1 MADEPREITILLRRW
16 TAGDQGALNQLFE
29 LLEPELKQLARRLLV
44 REGRNHTLQRTELV
58 NELFLK
64 LANSQK
70 IDFVD
75 RNHFIAVCT
84 MKVKWTLIERV
95 RAKAVDI
102 VAMDG
107 LPEGLF
113 GYSSRVELMLVL
125 SELLDKLARAD
136 PTKYSVVVLRSYLG
150 CTTKEVGELLGI
162 SENIVEHEF
171 HRGRKW
177 LFKNLGEDPPCQAVG
192 TAPSR

>member
-1 MADEPREITILLRRW
+1 MADNQGEITLLLHRW
-16 TAGDQGALNQLFE
+16 TAGDQDALNHIFE

-44 REGRNHTLQRTELV
+44 REYRNHTLQRTELV

-64 LANSQK
+64 LAKSEK
-70 IDFVD
+70 IEFAD

-95 RAKAVDI
+95 REKRI
-102 VAMDG
+102 ELIAMEG
-107 LPEGLF
+107 LPEGSF
-113 GYSSRVELMLVL
+113 GYSSKLELMLVV
-125 SELLDKLARAD
+125 SELLDKLSRLD
-136 PTKYSVVVLRSYLG
+136 PTRYSVVVLRSYLG

-162 SENIVEHEF
+162 SENVVEHEF

-177 LFKNLGEDPPCQAVG
+177 LFKKLGEDPPCQALG
-192 TAPSR
+192 TSPSR

>member
-1 MADEPREITILLRRW
+1 MAEDPREITILLRRW
-16 TAGDQGALNQLFE
+16 TAGDQDALNELFQ
-29 LLEPELKQLARRLLV
+29 LLEPEFRQLAGRLLV

-64 LANSQK
+64 LAKSQK
-70 IDFVD
+70 IEFAD

-95 RAKAVDI
+95 RGKRLDI

-113 GYSSRVELMLVL
+113 GYPSRIELMLGI

-150 CTTKEVGELLGI
+150 CTTKEVGELLGV

-177 LFKNLGEDPPCQAVG
+177 LFKNLGEDPPWAMG